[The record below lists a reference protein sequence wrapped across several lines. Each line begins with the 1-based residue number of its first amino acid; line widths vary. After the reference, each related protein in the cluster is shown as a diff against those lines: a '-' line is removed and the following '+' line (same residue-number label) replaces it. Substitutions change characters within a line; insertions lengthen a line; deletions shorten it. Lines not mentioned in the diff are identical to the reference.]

1 MLINV
6 ALVVYMAHTSLM
18 KLHIPI
24 SKTSQHYQ
32 QLVFMYV
39 SQFRHV
45 CVSISL
51 TSLCVRHS
59 WLWAHCR
66 HDWLWLW
73 RRDDT
78 SLRLTIWSSTAVYFC
93 CFQKTVFCS
102 PASWF
107 SLTLLLLRATARIF
121 HEGLTLV
128 FSHVFSI
135 SVSCS
140 WGLWNIALIVSSS
153 PTLKPSW
160 SPSRYH
166 FADTS
171 TTSSSTHGRS
181 AGVNL
186 LSEQDNS
193 RELI

>member
-1 MLINV
+1 M
-6 ALVVYMAHTSLM
+6 
-18 KLHIPI
+18 
-24 SKTSQHYQ
+24 
-32 QLVFMYV
+32 FV
-39 SQFRHV
+39 SPFHLPL
-45 CVSISL
+45 CVSVTPDCGL
-51 TSLCVRHS
+51 TAGMTGSDSGGGMILAS
-59 WLWAHCR
+59 
-66 HDWLWLW
+66 DWLSEVVLLS
-73 RRDDT
+73 T
-78 SLRLTIWSSTAVYFC
+78 SVVSKRQYFVS
-93 CFQKTVFCS
+93 KS
-102 PASWF
+102 PARWF
-107 SLTLLLLRATARIF
+107 SPTLLLLRATARIF

-128 FSHVFSI
+128 FNHVFSI

-153 PTLKPSW
+153 PALKLSW
-160 SPSRYH
+160 SPSGYH